1 MTMYEDLIKETNN
14 KMLIDNIFKVMNYD
28 KTFPSPSKAR
38 RSGKTTYQIIL
49 VLNKFLFNEDIK
61 HIRFISDSS
70 YDPTQV
76 VDRKDT
82 LVYIFFN
89 YKEANRVF
97 KIYTEII
104 DKLYEE
110 YRPYIFTYK
119 NNIISKIDDYDI
131 INKGINIK

>member
-1 MTMYEDLIKETNN
+1 MTMYEDLIKEANN
-14 KMLIDNIFKVMNYD
+14 KMLIDNIFKVMTYD
-28 KTFPSPSKAR
+28 KTLQSPSKAR

-49 VLNKFLFNEDIK
+49 TLNEFLFNEDIK
-61 HIRFISDSS
+61 HIRFISVNNFYSK
-70 YDPTQV
+70 QEE
-76 VDRKDT
+76 RKDT

-119 NNIISKIDDYDI
+119 NNIISKIDDYDT

>member
-1 MTMYEDLIKETNN
+1 MTMYEDLN
-14 KMLIDNIFKVMNYD
+14 KRIRNHLLINTIFKVMDYD

-49 VLNKFLFNEDIK
+49 ALNEFLFNEDIK
-61 HIRFISDSS
+61 HIRFISASS
-70 YDPTQV
+70 YDSKQGE
-76 VDRKDT
+76 RQDT
-82 LVYIFFN
+82 FIYVTFN

-97 KIYTEII
+97 KLCTEII

-110 YRPYIFTYK
+110 YRPYIFTY
-119 NNIISKIDDYDI
+119 NDNIISKIDDYDT

>member
-28 KTFPSPSKAR
+28 KTLPSPSKAR
-38 RSGKTTYQIIL
+38 RSGKTIYQIIL
-49 VLNKFLFNEDIK
+49 ALGEFLFNEDIK
-61 HIRFISDSS
+61 HIRFISANNSDSK
-70 YDPTQV
+70 QG
-76 VDRKDT
+76 DRKDT

-119 NNIISKIDDYDI
+119 NNIISKIDDYDT
-131 INKGINIK
+131 INKGISIK

>member
-38 RSGKTTYQIIL
+38 RSGKTIYQIIL
-49 VLNKFLFNEDIK
+49 ALNEFLFNEDIK
-61 HIRFISDSS
+61 HIRFISDIS
-70 YDPTQV
+70 YDSKQG
-76 VDRKDT
+76 DRKDT
-82 LVYIFFN
+82 FIYVTFN

-119 NNIISKIDDYDI
+119 DNIISKIDDYDI